1 MLDHEDSYG
10 DPYHEEWGVHLNLDP
25 ETRVW
30 ELTARGS
37 AAMLLFIFMDVS
49 PMSLVNKL
57 IEEAKFD
64 SAIKGYDLEEE

>member
-1 MLDHEDSYG
+1 VLDDEDSYR

-49 PMSLVNKL
+49 QMSLVNKL
-57 IEEAKFD
+57 IEEARFD
-64 SAIKGYDLEEE
+64 SAIKGYDLDGE